1 MCDSICKNETKYVL
15 GPAPTFM
22 PQLIQDSPS
31 TTVEV
36 DTPIYEPLVK
46 PVIKNIVQETTINV
60 PKIEYREKVVEVPR
74 IEYRTYPIVKDIE
87 APIYQDRYKY
97 KNVEVPQKKFRVK
110 PVYKVVDVP
119 QVEYVDKYVKK
130 KYKRFK
136 YVPKEVQVPF
146 RPRREIYS
154 EVPIPRYIPHNIES
168 TIQPDMFNIPYNG
181 ELPLFEGHNDN
192 FLNMINPFTVY
203 SRGKK
208 NKCFLKCLCNGN
220 DKATYEI
227 GPSLVSSPPYNNQLY
242 DISNNYE
249 LYPGSYDALGYSYPF
264 ILDNEEDNF
273 CNKIIEATS
282 SIIAATGIAV
292 ILAGKL
298 TLDGIFLLLK
308 NKNEENKKDTPKIS
322 DSKVNKS
329 PSTRKSIEEE

>member
-1 MCDSICKNETKYVL
+1 MCDNICKDEKKYIL
-15 GPAPTFM
+15 GPAPPLM
-22 PQLIQDSPS
+22 PQLIEDSPS

-36 DTPIYEPLVK
+36 DVPIYESLVK
-46 PVIKNIVQETTINV
+46 PVIKNIIQETTINV

-74 IEYRTYPIVKDIE
+74 IEYRTYPVVKDIE
-87 APIYQDRYKY
+87 TPIYQDKYKY
-97 KNVEVPQKKFRVK
+97 KNVEVPQKKLRVK

-119 QVEYVDKYVKK
+119 QIEYVDKYVKK

-146 RPRREIYS
+146 RPRREIHN
-154 EVPIPRYIPHNIES
+154 EVPIPRYIPQNIN
-168 TIQPDMFNIPYNG
+168 TIIQPDMFSAPYTG

-192 FLNMINPFTVY
+192 FLNMLNPFTVY
-203 SRGKK
+203 GREKK
-208 NKCFLKCLCNGN
+208 NKCFLSCLCNGN
-220 DKATYEI
+220 DEATYEMN
-227 GPSLVSSPPYNNQLY
+227 PLLVSSPPYNNQLC

-249 LYPGSYDALGYSYPF
+249 LYPGSCDPLGYSYPF
-264 ILDNEEDNF
+264 IIDNEENNF

-298 TLDGIFLLLK
+298 TLDGISLFLK
-308 NKNEENKKDTPKIS
+308 SKNEENKKDTENIL
-322 DSKVNKS
+322 DSKINESSSAK
-329 PSTRKSIEEE
+329 KKEKE